1 MTPHSTK
8 RLGKIAAG
16 LALAVAFL
24 LMASVFSPERSRA
37 GNQDRST
44 DASGGESSGTR
55 LPTENLS
62 TNPHEGLPSLGSLE
76 SNGYIIRMYGTKDG
90 PRYSIYDQATGE
102 ELAVLMT
109 LEVAHK
115 NFPEIGLPSMSFS
128 ASPAGSTS
136 DFSPLMLAEPDDDW
150 P

>member
-44 DASGGESSGTR
+44 DPSGDASWRATLPPES
-55 LPTENLS
+55 LS

-76 SNGYIIRMYGTKDG
+76 SHGYIIRMYSTKDG

-115 NFPEIGLPSMSFS
+115 NFPEIGLPSMSFT
-128 ASPAGSTS
+128 ASPDGSKSNSST
-136 DFSPLMLAEPDDDW
+136 LMLAEPDDDW